1 METYDNLSGS
11 MGRTPASDQLRSTA
25 TSQEAILEAI
35 NKFKETS
42 NEYSATNAEVITNK
56 AIDDRYLTP
65 IESVNFYRPD
75 NEYRSPE

>member
-42 NEYSATNAEVITNK
+42 NEYSATMLK
-56 AIDDRYLTP
+56 L
-65 IESVNFYRPD
+65 
-75 NEYRSPE
+75 